1 MRICKYQFLMHCNSI
16 FYRNIKGPH
25 LSTFFIKNG
34 SFYICIANFL
44 FIKRR
49 YFQIV
54 RYRGTVPIEL
64 VCAYSDITK
73 MQIRYR
79 KHRNI
84 PEDSNW
90 CPVIITIKIRT
101 FTFSIYP
108 DSKSVNRIIVNK
120 TSNIKQAGIESGF
133 PFTGIFSVYP
143 NIITIQYAVKPKKR
157 MLSFPL
163 TRYNKCCAM

>member
-1 MRICKYQFLMHCNSI
+1 MHCNSI
-16 FYRNIKGPH
+16 FYRNIKGPPPFD
-25 LSTFFIKNG
+25 LLLSKMEASTFALRI
-34 SFYICIANFL
+34 FL

-54 RYRGTVPIEL
+54 RYRGTVPTEL

-101 FTFSIYP
+101 FTFRIYP
-108 DSKSVNRIIVNK
+108 DGKSVNRIIVNK
-120 TSNIKQAGIESGF
+120 NE
-133 PFTGIFSVYP
+133 
-143 NIITIQYAVKPKKR
+143 
-157 MLSFPL
+157 
-163 TRYNKCCAM
+163 